1 MNLNTAFSFIQLC
14 ACVCMCACT
23 YYTSISIDSN
33 VTSALKKKKVKLLL
47 EFITKVL
54 LCSLVK
60 RKYPIFVSDQT
71 LLTVLHY
78 KDASNIT
85 QTGTGLKITRCYS
98 HHIRKKI
105 IKTIFG
111 LKTVVHS
118 GYIISNISQHKSHA

>member
-60 RKYPIFVSDQT
+60 RKYLIFVSDQT

-85 QTGTGLKITRCYS
+85 QTGTGLKITRC
-98 HHIRKKI
+98 
-105 IKTIFG
+105 
-111 LKTVVHS
+111 
-118 GYIISNISQHKSHA
+118 